1 MTVPRTWWK
10 ALLAA
15 LVAVFLLQLGASLL
29 VRTRRMHSYL
39 VARLAREFGRPVEV
53 SSFEAQLLPAP
64 RLDALEVTV
73 GEDPAFGNE
82 YFLRAE
88 GLSASLRWAG
98 LLHGRFELGTLSLSH
113 PSLILVRNAEHRWN
127 LERWLPPAKSQSNA
141 QGRTYGPPAPVS
153 PGNRLQRI
161 DFDDGRVNFKE
172 GNDKQPFAFINVSG
186 SVEQVGQGR
195 WHLRLEATPWR
206 SGVSLQSTGTLSV
219 RGDLAGTSARLQ
231 PAEIQVHWAE
241 ASLADFFR
249 LWKGQDFGVR
259 GTFGLDGSLKSE
271 GPGGSPPSEPW
282 HNIWKFSLQARAGHI
297 HRWNLS
303 ERSDNPGLN
312 VKLGGNVY
320 SDGMAVQP
328 AEFLIEGR
336 LSNVRGTF
344 ALHPAAADVLS
355 VRADSIGIQAADLLA
370 WYRAFHADVDA
381 GISAKQFFTGAF
393 SAKNWPLQLENAA
406 FSSPG
411 GELIVP
417 GIASPIAVGAVEG
430 GRRRGKFS
438 IEPVRIEW
446 ESPAPPEDSPE
457 KSARKR
463 RSGAVLETSV
473 DVAMT
478 QDFGSHSG
486 EVSVAGRTDAI
497 AGILGLARA
506 FGHPINHGWEL
517 TGSANGALRWH
528 WLDASLRGKWDGH
541 LGISHAQLQ
550 AAGLN
555 LPVTFTDARV
565 NFHDGKRTVQIAKA
579 EGLGGE
585 WSGEISEAPEVSSPP
600 SSRALWQF
608 QLHTNQLDAAELDRW
623 VGPRARPNWLQRLL
637 SSLVGGG
644 DASAAV
650 AASDLVRSIAAE
662 GELRVDSLRIEKLQL
677 QNVRASGSLRDLHLD
692 VADAEAQW
700 AGGLVHGTLKAQ
712 FLPRPR
718 YEVALDLDHVNVSQL
733 PGGLAS
739 RLGGLA
745 AGKLLLSMQGVGRDE
760 LLRSLS
766 GRGEVSLKN
775 VELRGW
781 DVSASF
787 ADGLAHS
794 GISRWSSGKGSFR
807 LRDRAFVIEGLR
819 LDGGTSVTLVNGKVS
834 FTRDADL
841 EIESTGAGHRVNVS
855 GAGRVLKIFGPLDGP
870 RVSLEKAAIRQP
882 AD

>member
-15 LVAVFLLQLGASLL
+15 LAAVFLLQLGASLL

-39 VARLAREFGRPVEV
+39 AARLAREFGRPVEV
-53 SSFEAQLLPAP
+53 SSFDAQLLPAP
-64 RLDALEVTV
+64 RLDALGVTV

-88 GLSASLRWAG
+88 GLSASLRWTG
-98 LLHGRFELGTLSLSH
+98 FLHGRFELGTLSLIH

-127 LERWLPPAKSQSNA
+127 LERWLPPAKTQTAPGSRA
-141 QGRTYGPPAPVS
+141 YGPPAPVS

-161 DFDDGRVNFKE
+161 DFDDGRVNFKV

-186 SVEQVGQGR
+186 NVEQVAPGR
-195 WHLRLEATPWR
+195 WRLRLEATPWR
-206 SGVSLQSTGTLSV
+206 SGVSLQSTGTVSV

-231 PAEIQVHWAE
+231 PAEIQVHWEE

-259 GTFGLDGSLKSE
+259 GTFALDGSLSS
-271 GPGGSPPSEPW
+271 GTDRSVTSEPW
-282 HNIWKFSLQARAGHI
+282 RNIWKFSLQARAGQI

-303 ERSDNPGLN
+303 ERGDNPGLSL
-312 VKLGGNVY
+312 KLRGNVY
-320 SDGMAVQP
+320 SDTLAVHP
-328 AEFLIEGR
+328 GEFALEGR

-344 ALHPAAADVLS
+344 ALDPTGANVLS
-355 VRADSIGIQAADLLA
+355 IRADSMGIQAADLLA
-370 WYRAFHADVDA
+370 WYRAFHADVDD

-417 GIASPIAVGAVEG
+417 GIASPIAIGAVEG
-430 GRRRGKFS
+430 GSRGGKFS
-438 IEPVRIEW
+438 LEPVRIEW
-446 ESPAPPEDSPE
+446 ESAAPATGSPE

-463 RSGAVLETSV
+463 RSGAALGTSI

-478 QDFGSHSG
+478 QDSGSHSG
-486 EVSVAGRTDAI
+486 EVSVAGKTDAI

-506 FGHPINHGWEL
+506 FGHGMNHGWEL

-555 LPVTFTDARV
+555 LPVTFADAQV

-579 EGLGGE
+579 DGLGGE
-585 WSGEISEAPEVSSPP
+585 WSGQISEAPDASSPP
-600 SSRALWQF
+600 SSGAPWRF

-637 SSLVGGG
+637 GSLVGGSN
-644 DASAAV
+644 ANPAV
-650 AASDLVRSIAAE
+650 AASDLVRRIAAE
-662 GELRVDSLRIEKLQL
+662 GELRVDMLRIEKLQL
-677 QNVRASGSLRDLHLD
+677 QNVRASGSLQDLHLD
-692 VADAEAQW
+692 LADAEAQW

-712 FLPRPR
+712 FLPRPS

-733 PGGLAS
+733 PGSLAS

-745 AGKLLLSMQGVGRDE
+745 AGKLLLNMQGVGRDE

-787 ADGLAHS
+787 ADGVAHS

-807 LRDRAFVIEGLR
+807 LRDRAVVIEGLR

-841 EIESTGAGHRVNVS
+841 EIESTGAGRRVNVS

-870 RVSLEKAAIRQP
+870 RVSLENAAVRQP